1 MLADGT
7 TSFDVI
13 DSTTIGQLARRQDY
27 NAWAS
32 AINGAWD
39 DALRVTLALWKV
51 GDYKVTHGQESA
63 PYYVRSQVHSL
74 CDFPLTLDMHTEQ
87 REHGLRHGCCRI

>member
-27 NAWAS
+27 NAWVS

-39 DALRVTLALWKV
+39 DALWVTLALWKV

-63 PYYVRSQVHSL
+63 PYYVRSRVH
-74 CDFPLTLDMHTEQ
+74 
-87 REHGLRHGCCRI
+87 